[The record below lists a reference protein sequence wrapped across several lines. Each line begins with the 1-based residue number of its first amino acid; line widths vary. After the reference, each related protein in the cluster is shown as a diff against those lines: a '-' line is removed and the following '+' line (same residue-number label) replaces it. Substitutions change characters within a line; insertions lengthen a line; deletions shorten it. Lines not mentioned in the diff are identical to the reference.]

1 MEDEAPLLVDISSGF
16 KEDSTPSSSPSH
28 DEICKYILSR
38 ATLTAPLQ
46 ILESSIPSAGLGL
59 FATEDIPAAQ
69 DIFTSQPFMSCPIS
83 GPGDSECQI
92 KAWKEYHKHECKEF
106 QANPSLYKKDEV
118 RSSKRVEFILQNSE
132 STVAAMNIAVLG
144 MFRANERL
152 KIIEEELGMSQKD
165 PSVLED
171 LLATDISELEYLLAT
186 KMITHMV
193 PIQVPD
199 GGSFH
204 TAGRSLDFTSALI
217 NHSCIPN
224 TILFFDGRIARARS
238 LKPIKAGEELLRCY
252 AEISQ
257 PILLRQQGLP
267 YHGALTSQG
276 IVCTRCEE
284 ELKEIEEWGS
294 KKPELK
300 HPLSCLRKAQSKLLM
315 KMLEIKA
322 GLITPQELSI
332 YIRPLAKELFPDGI
346 WPDHI
351 EPIPRINKF
360 CGDYYYNKKL
370 GNLGLKYHL
379 RGILCMEIRHCAEF
393 VRLFMMMVYMMDMF
407 LWSMRKA
414 SSSARSKM
422 RKEGIPTEKEM
433 TIVHQGYAHELARIC
448 VSLFGPDIAWSKAIV
463 GLKEKAFNLPGSNRA
478 RLSVKEFDAA
488 QSKLLAWAT
497 VEENRKIVLTDVSD

>member
-1 MEDEAPLLVDISSGF
+1 ML
-16 KEDSTPSSSPSH
+16 
-28 DEICKYILSR
+28 R
-38 ATLTAPLQ
+38 
-46 ILESSIPSAGLGL
+46 
-59 FATEDIPAAQ
+59 
-69 DIFTSQPFMSCPIS
+69 
-83 GPGDSECQI
+83 ECQI

-199 GGSFH
+199 G
-204 TAGRSLDFTSALI
+204 
-217 NHSCIPN
+217 
-224 TILFFDGRIARARS
+224 
-238 LKPIKAGEELLRCY
+238 
-252 AEISQ
+252 
-257 PILLRQQGLP
+257 
-267 YHGALTSQG
+267 
-276 IVCTRCEE
+276 TRCEE

-393 VRLFMMMVYMMDMF
+393 VRLFMMM
-407 LWSMRKA
+407 
-414 SSSARSKM
+414 
-422 RKEGIPTEKEM
+422 
-433 TIVHQGYAHELARIC
+433 H
-448 VSLFGPDIAWSKAIV
+448 
-463 GLKEKAFNLPGSNRA
+463 
-478 RLSVKEFDAA
+478 A
-488 QSKLLAWAT
+488 QSKF
-497 VEENRKIVLTDVSD
+497 VCEV